1 MNREELI
8 KKGDFEY
15 SKGRI
20 EKAIEYYE
28 KALKKDHLSFEIN
41 SKLGTMRMSIRDYNG
56 AIKAYK
62 KALKSNPD
70 NSQIYFFMGNA
81 YQAMGRVN
89 EAIRTYEELLQRLE
103 YDQFGFW
110 SILSKLYKQ
119 NEEEEKAKTLYKE
132 KLEEAKKAVE
142 NDPDN
147 SESHHKMAIVRR
159 YESNHEKAVENLE
172 KAIELN
178 SSEPIYYSEI
188 VDSLINLSDLD
199 QEKAKDDPNIQKA
212 ISILKKAIDNLD
224 NSKKVYEELSNIY
237 LMSNQN
243 KKAAEA
249 LKELLEKYPDYED
262 VYYRYHNIL
271 DKNLEDYDEIINTYS
286 KLYENYPENPKIVY
300 CLINGYLRK
309 ENYDKAKE
317 IAEKAI
323 KEETAN
329 HMVIFSLG
337 YIHEEK
343 KNNDEAEKF
352 YNMAINENPFFFDA
366 YFKLMLFYNKMNEK
380 EKMKETVERM
390 KKVGPMIKDPVL
402 KKRFDEMIK
411 NSPV

>member
-1 MNREELI
+1 MTKGELI
-8 KKGDFEY
+8 QKGDYEY

-41 SKLGTMRMSIRDYNG
+41 SKLGTMRMNIRDYNG

-81 YQAMGRVN
+81 YQAMGRIN
-89 EAIRTYEELLQRLE
+89 EAIRTYEELLEKIE
-103 YDQFGFW
+103 YDQYGFW
-110 SILSKLYKQ
+110 SILT
-119 NEEEEKAKTLYKE
+119 ELYKE
-132 KLEEAKKAVE
+132 NNEKEKAQDLYNEKLTEAKKSIE
-142 NDPDN
+142 KDPEN
-147 SESHHKMAIVRR
+147 SESYHKMAIVNRF
-159 YESNHEKAVENLE
+159 ECDHEKAVKNLE
-172 KAIELN
+172 KAIKLN
-178 SSEPIYYSEI
+178 EIEPIYYSEI
-188 VDSLINLSDLD
+188 VDSLIKLSDLD
-199 QEKAKDDPNIQKA
+199 QEKAKDDPYIN
-212 ISILKKAIDNLD
+212 KAIDILKSATEKLE
-224 NSKKVYEELSNIY
+224 NSKKVYEELSNVY

-243 KKAAEA
+243 KKAAET
-249 LKELLEKYPDYED
+249 LKKLLEKYPDYDE

-271 DKNLEDYDEIINTYS
+271 DKYLENYQEIIDTFSN
-286 KLYENYPENPKIVY
+286 LYERYPKNPKIIY

-309 ENYDKAKE
+309 EKYDKAQE

-323 KEETAN
+323 KNETAN
-329 HMVIFSLG
+329 HMVMLSLG
-337 YIHEEK
+337 FIHEEK
-343 KNNDEAEKF
+343 KNYNKAENF
-352 YNMAINENPFFFDA
+352 YNSAINENPFFFDA
-366 YFKLMLFYNKMNEK
+366 YFKLMLFYNKQNEK
-380 EKMKETVERM
+380 DKMKETIERM

>member
-1 MNREELI
+1 MKKEELI

-81 YQAMGRVN
+81 YQAMGRIS
-89 EAIRTYEELLQRLE
+89 EAIRIYEDLLKKLD
-103 YDQFGFW
+103 YDQYGFW
-110 SILSKLYKQ
+110 SILSELYKE
-119 NEEEEKAKTLYKE
+119 NDENEKAKKLYE
-132 KLEEAKKAVE
+132 KKLKQAQKSIEEHPE
-142 NDPDN
+142 DP
-147 SESHHKMAIVRR
+147 ESYHKMAIVRR
-159 YESNHEKAVENLE
+159 YEGDHKKAVENLE
-172 KAIELN
+172 KAIHLN
-178 SSEPIYYSEI
+178 NTEPIYYSEI

-199 QEKAKDDPNIQKA
+199 QEKAKDDPYIQKA
-212 ISILKKAIDNLD
+212 ISILKNAIENLE

-243 KKAAEA
+243 EKAAET
-249 LKELLEKYPDYED
+249 LKELLDKYPDHED

-286 KLYENYPENPKIVY
+286 KLYEKYPENPKIIY

-309 ENYDKAKE
+309 ENYDKAQE
-317 IAEKAI
+317 IAEKSV
-323 KEETAN
+323 EQETAN

-343 KNNDEAEKF
+343 NNDEKAEKF
-352 YNMAINENPFFFDA
+352 YNLVIKENPFFFDA
-366 YFKLMLFYNKMNEK
+366 YFKLMLFYNKLNEK
-380 EKMKETVERM
+380 GKMKEIVEKM